1 MNRNQPSRHRILGRL
16 VSPAVRQA
24 VIEDFEEQR
33 QYLAERKG
41 RLAAAG
47 WYWFQV
53 AGLAGERLRDAF
65 AASPGRL
72 ANYLRV
78 AARSLRKNKVHSL
91 LNVIGLTTGLA
102 TFILIALY
110 VQFELSFDR
119 YHAQA
124 DRIYR
129 VVRDEYCFSPPPL
142 GPRVRDQFPAV
153 VSAARVIGDSD
164 VLVSRGDSHIM
175 EQELYWVDPAVLDI
189 FTIPFRL
196 GDPRRALAAPDALVL
211 SASLARKYFGDENPL
226 GQNLTL
232 FDRQKFV
239 VTGVFADMPA
249 NSHLRMGM
257 MAPLDTWF
265 RLTGNDSAVWRS
277 NYVYTYLLLRPG
289 SDPGALQ
296 AGFLDMEKEV
306 MAGLGVDVP
315 PGYERTY
322 GIQPITDIH
331 LHSHRQQE
339 VSPNNSMTYVILVS
353 AIAILVLLIA
363 CVNYMNLATAR
374 SLPRSR
380 EVGLRKVVGARRGQL
395 VAQFLGE
402 SVTITLLALG
412 LSLLVA
418 WLALPV
424 FNTLVERE
432 LTLNPAANPFLFGG
446 ILLVSVL
453 TGLLAG
459 LYPAVFLSRFR
470 PAAVLN
476 RLAAGGPRS
485 ASRLRNI
492 LVLAQFAV
500 TIVLISSTFVVRD
513 QLLYMRQAD
522 LGYSQ
527 EQIVVLP
534 IRDRAV
540 KGNLATIR
548 TELLRRSDITAV
560 AASQSLP
567 NHIPTFT
574 SRDWIGRSEGE
585 PVPIYYNSA
594 DSDFVDLFDIEV
606 VRGRNF
612 SREFPADAA
621 GAFLVNET
629 AVRTAGWDDPLGR
642 EFVHWRGDKG
652 KIVGVVKDFHFQS
665 LHQPIAPLYIF
676 LDPGTVSHLSVRI
689 RSTDVSAT
697 LAAIEKEFR
706 RFSPHWPFEY
716 TFFDETFARAYQD
729 EQRLET
735 VFGVFAGLAVVIA
748 GLGLFGLAVFAAEQR
763 TREMGIRKVLG
774 ASPVGIAL
782 LLSREFLAWVL
793 VANVIAW
800 PAAWVLMNRWLE
812 AYAYR
817 VEPGVAPF
825 AAAALLAV
833 VIAALTVSVQ
843 ALRAALANPVDSLR
857 RQ

>member
-33 QYLAERKG
+33 QYLAEREG

-53 AGLAGERLRDAF
+53 AGLAGERLRSAF
-65 AASPGRL
+65 TASPGML

-78 AARSLRKNKVHSL
+78 AVRSLRKNKVHSL

-153 VSAARVIGDSD
+153 ASAARVMRDSD
-164 VLVSRGDSHIM
+164 VLVSRGDRHII
-175 EQELYWVDPAVLDI
+175 EQELYWADPAVLDI
-189 FTIPFRL
+189 FTIPFRQ
-196 GDPRRALAAPDALVL
+196 GDPRRALATPDALVL
-211 SASLARKYFGDENPL
+211 SESTARKYFGGENPL
-226 GQNLTL
+226 GQSLTL

-249 NSHLRMGM
+249 NSHLHMGM

-265 RLTGNDSAVWRS
+265 RSTGSDSAAWSS
-277 NYVYTYLLLRPG
+277 NYVYTYLLLRPDA
-289 SDPGALQ
+289 DPQ
-296 AGFLDMEKEV
+296 AVQDGFLDMEKEV
-306 MAGLGVDVP
+306 MTGLGADVP

-322 GIQPITDIH
+322 GIQPITEIH

-339 VSPNNSMTYVILVS
+339 VSPNNDMAYILLIS
-353 AIAILVLLIA
+353 AIAVLVLLIA

-402 SVTITLLALG
+402 SVTIILLALG
-412 LSLLVA
+412 LSLVVA
-418 WLALPV
+418 WLALPW

-432 LTLNPAANPFLFGG
+432 LRFDPTANPLLFGG
-446 ILLVSVL
+446 ILLVSLL

-459 LYPAVFLSRFR
+459 IYPAFFLSGFR

-476 RLAAGGPRS
+476 RTFTGGSRP
-485 ASRLRNI
+485 ASRTRNI

-513 QLLYMRQAD
+513 QLHFMRQAD

-534 IRDRAV
+534 IRDRAIRQ
-540 KGNLATIR
+540 NLDSIR
-548 TELLRRSDITAV
+548 TELLRRTDITAV
-560 AASQSLP
+560 ALSDSLP
-567 NHIPTFT
+567 NSITNFT
-574 SRDWIGRSEGE
+574 RRDWTGKSEGE
-585 PVPIYYNSA
+585 PVPIYYNTTGY
-594 DSDFVDLFDIEV
+594 DFVDLFDIEV

-629 AVRTAGWDDPLGR
+629 AVRTAGWDDPLER
-642 EFVHWRGDKG
+642 EFVHWRGDRG

-676 LDPGTVSHLSVRI
+676 LDPGTASHLSVKI

-706 RFSPHWPFEY
+706 RFSPNWPFEY

-748 GLGLFGLAVFAAEQR
+748 ALGLFGLAVFSAEQR
-763 TREMGIRKVLG
+763 SREMGIRKVLG

-800 PAAWVLMNRWLE
+800 PAAWFLMDRWLD

-817 VEPGVAPF
+817 VEPGAAPF
-825 AAAALLAV
+825 AASALLAV

-843 ALRAALANPVDSLR
+843 ALRAAMANPVDSLR